1 MKQILSSENYKME
14 SLVTSQS
21 VLSKKTSNIISPFLF
36 SHFNYLMEV
45 GKFPDELK
53 LGEITPI

>member
-1 MKQILSSENYKME
+1 MKLILSSENYKME

-21 VLSKKTSNIISPFLF
+21 VLSKNIISPFLF